1 MATALTGAQY
11 EIAAGDYRASVT
23 ELGAG
28 LRTLSRASTPVLTGY
43 EPDQL
48 PPGGAGQLL
57 LPWPNRIDGGRYAF
71 GGLSYQLELSEAARG
86 NAIHGLTRW
95 ANWTPSRHDS
105 SEVTL
110 THALHGRPG
119 YPFCLDLSVSYRL
132 HASRGLTVTVGA
144 VNTGT
149 RPAPYGTGSHPY
161 LSAGTTSVDECDLQ
175 LPASLCLPADDRG
188 IPSGPAQD
196 VAGTRFDFRARH
208 RIGGT
213 ALDHALTGLTRDPD
227 GLAWSWLS
235 GNGVAIGLWAG
246 PGYDWLQVFTGD
258 ALPAEHRRRALAVE
272 PMTCPPNA
280 FVTSQDLL
288 TLAPGDRVAHA
299 WGIEVRSA

>member
-28 LRTLSRASTPVLTGY
+28 LRTLSRASTPVLSGY

-175 LPASLCLPADDRG
+175 LPASLC
-188 IPSGPAQD
+188 
-196 VAGTRFDFRARH
+196 
-208 RIGGT
+208 
-213 ALDHALTGLTRDPD
+213 
-227 GLAWSWLS
+227 
-235 GNGVAIGLWAG
+235 
-246 PGYDWLQVFTGD
+246 
-258 ALPAEHRRRALAVE
+258 
-272 PMTCPPNA
+272 
-280 FVTSQDLL
+280 
-288 TLAPGDRVAHA
+288 
-299 WGIEVRSA
+299 